1 MLLDRVLDA
10 LIKTGTLTLI
20 DAKGRRH
27 TASGAPGPEVT
38 VRLHDAAL
46 NRSLVFDPA
55 LKVGE
60 AYMDGTLTVEDGDV
74 YDFLSLAVMNL
85 GWRELRSKHGLW
97 RHLTRRLGQADTVA
111 KARANV
117 AHHYDLSGTLYDL
130 FLDRDRQYSCA
141 YYVNP
146 DESLEAAQD
155 NKKRHIAAKLVLKP
169 QSRVLDIGS
178 GWGGLA
184 LYLAQ
189 VCGAHV
195 TGVTL
200 STEQLEVARTRAK
213 ESALTERV
221 EFRLED
227 YRDVSGRFD
236 RIVSVGMFE
245 HVGIGH
251 YREFFD
257 KARDLLSDDGV
268 MLLHTIG
275 RSFGPGVTG
284 PWVRK
289 YMFPGGYAPALFRG
303 AAGHRAGRAARYRH
317 RDSAPALRRDAEGV
331 AGALQSQ
338 PRAYRRALRRA
349 VLPHVGVLPGWLRG
363 EFPLRRHRR
372 VSDPAVQAIGNRSAH
387 PRLYRRMGAGAR
399 GQEIRSRLN
408 PLPRGE
414 RPARRLGLAR
424 DHGEERAG
432 RAGGDAPA
440 LLPVLNGPHVEPVG
454 CGERRLGH
462 LEPLAD
468 SSGVDVGGQV
478 NPIGLRIPLAPR
490 DGDGLLGALYQFLT
504 ESGHAPNYT
513 AGP

>member
-189 VCGAHV
+189 VSGAHV

-289 YMFPGGYAPALFRG
+289 YMFPGGYAPAL
-303 AAGHRAGRAARYRH
+303 
-317 RDSAPALRRDAEGV
+317 SE
-331 AGALQSQ
+331 
-338 PRAYRRALRRA
+338 
-349 VLPHVGVLPGWLRG
+349 VLPVIEQAGLHVTDIEILRLHYAETLKAWRARFKANRARIAELYDERFCRMWEFYLAGCEANFRFGGIAVFQIQLSKRLETVPLTRDYIG
-363 EFPLRRHRR
+363 EW
-372 VSDPAVQAIGNRSAH
+372 
-387 PRLYRRMGAGAR
+387 
-399 GQEIRSRLN
+399 
-408 PLPRGE
+408 
-414 RPARRLGLAR
+414 
-424 DHGEERAG
+424 ERA
-432 RAGGDAPA
+432 
-440 LLPVLNGPHVEPVG
+440 
-454 CGERRLGH
+454 
-462 LEPLAD
+462 
-468 SSGVDVGGQV
+468 
-478 NPIGLRIPLAPR
+478 
-490 DGDGLLGALYQFLT
+490 
-504 ESGHAPNYT
+504 HAVRKSE
-513 AGP
+513 AA